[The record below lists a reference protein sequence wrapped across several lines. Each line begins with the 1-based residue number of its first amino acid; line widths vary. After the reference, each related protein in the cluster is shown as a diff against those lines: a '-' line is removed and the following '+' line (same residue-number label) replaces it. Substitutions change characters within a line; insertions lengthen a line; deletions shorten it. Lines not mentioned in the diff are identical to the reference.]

1 MADVHV
7 RIDKITV
14 PAGRSLDPQELAR
27 RVERELA
34 ELLALDAAVGGRTL
48 ATAAGASKD
57 TTLTAP
63 GGQVRAASA
72 ATPASL
78 AHAIA
83 RHVHAGLRAQTQ
95 GAPR

>member
-7 RIDKITV
+7 RIGKITV
-14 PAGRSLDPQELAR
+14 PAGRNLDPEDLAR

-34 ELLALDAAVGGRTL
+34 ELLALDAAVNRQTA
-48 ATAAGASKD
+48 ATAD
-57 TTLTAP
+57 RTLTAP

-83 RHVHAGLRAQTQ
+83 RHVHAGLRSGGTS
-95 GAPR
+95 PR

>member
-7 RIDKITV
+7 RIERITV

-34 ELLALDAAVGGRTL
+34 ELLALDAAVNPR
-48 ATAAGASKD
+48 AHAASASAD
-57 TTLTAP
+57 RTLTAP

-83 RHVHAGLRAQTQ
+83 RHVHAGLRST
-95 GAPR
+95 GGTTR